1 MTIIAFVLIGER
13 AQVKL
18 LGEFVKGLW
27 RENPTFRIVLGLCP
41 TLAVSTS
48 VANGLGMGL
57 AATFVLIGSN
67 IFVSLVRNIVPEK
80 IRIPC
85 FIVIIA
91 TFVTIADLLMKAYAP
106 LLSRSLGMFVPLIVV
121 NCIVLGRAEA
131 FSSKEPPLKS
141 ILDAL
146 GMGIGFTWALILI
159 SAIRESLGNGTLM
172 GFYISK
178 AFEPPLFMILAPG
191 ALLTIGILI
200 GVMNYFTMNHVR
212 KRFSNVMKKRG

>member
-1 MTIIAFVLIGER
+1 MRMLV
-13 AQVKL
+13 
-18 LGEFVKGLW
+18 EFIKGLW

-48 VANGLGMGL
+48 VANGIGMGV
-57 AATFVLIGSN
+57 AATFVLVGSN

-80 IRIPC
+80 VRIPC

-91 TFVTIADLLMKAYAP
+91 TFVTIADLFMKAYAP
-106 LLSRSLGMFVPLIVV
+106 LISRSLGMFVPLIVV

-141 ILDAL
+141 IFDAL

-159 SAIRESLGNGTLM
+159 ALIRESLGNGTIL
-172 GFYISK
+172 GIYFNR

-191 ALLTIGILI
+191 ALLTIGLLI
-200 GVMNYFTMNHVR
+200 GMLNYFTM
-212 KRFSNVMKKRG
+212 KKKAK

>member
-1 MTIIAFVLIGER
+1 MKA
-13 AQVKL
+13 
-18 LGEFVKGLW
+18 LGEFIKGLW

-48 VANGLGMGL
+48 VANGTGMGI
-57 AATFVLIGSN
+57 AATFVLLGSN
-67 IFVSLVRNIVPEK
+67 IFISIIRNVIPEK
-80 IRIPC
+80 VRIPC

-91 TFVTIADLLMKAYAP
+91 TFVTIVDLFMKAYTP
-106 LLSRSLGMFVPLIVV
+106 FLSRALGMFVPLIVV

-159 SAIRESLGNGTLM
+159 SAIREILGNGTIM
-172 GFYISK
+172 GFYVSRG
-178 AFEPPLFMILAPG
+178 FQPPLFMILAPG
-191 ALLTIGILI
+191 ALLTIGLLI
-200 GVMNYFTMNHVR
+200 GLINYFTA
-212 KRFSNVMKKRG
+212 KRR

>member
-1 MTIIAFVLIGER
+1 M
-13 AQVKL
+13 KL

-41 TLAVSTS
+41 TLAVSTTIT
-48 VANGLGMGL
+48 NGFGMGV
-57 AATFVLIGSN
+57 AATFVLVGSN
-67 IFVSLVRNIVPEK
+67 IFVSLVRRVVPEK
-80 IRIPC
+80 VRIPC

-91 TFVTIADLLMKAYAP
+91 TFVTIADLFMKAYAP

-146 GMGIGFTWALILI
+146 GMGLGFTWALVLI
-159 SAIRESLGNGTLM
+159 SAIRETLGSGTIG
-172 GFYISK
+172 GFCLSRS
-178 AFEPPLFMILAPG
+178 FEPPIFMVLAPG
-191 ALLTIGILI
+191 ALLTIGLLI
-200 GVMNYFTMNHVR
+200 GMINYFVI
-212 KRFSNVMKKRG
+212 KRTRG

>member
-1 MTIIAFVLIGER
+1 M
-13 AQVKL
+13 KM

-48 VANGLGMGL
+48 VANGIGMGV
-57 AATFVLIGSN
+57 AATFVLVGSN

-80 IRIPC
+80 VRIPC

-91 TFVTIADLLMKAYAP
+91 TFVTIADLFMKAYAP

-131 FSSKEPPLKS
+131 FSSKEPPLRS

-159 SAIRESLGNGTLM
+159 SGIRELLGSGTIM
-172 GFYISK
+172 GFYVSK
-178 AFEPPLFMILAPG
+178 SFEPPLFMILAPG
-191 ALLTIGILI
+191 ALLTIGLLI
-200 GVMNYFTMNHVR
+200 GIFNYFSINAR
-212 KRFSNVMKKRG
+212 SKRG

>member
-1 MTIIAFVLIGER
+1 M
-13 AQVKL
+13 KL
-18 LGEFVKGLW
+18 LGEFIKGLW
-27 RENPTFRIVLGLCP
+27 RENPTFKIVLGLCP
-41 TLAVSTS
+41 TLAVSTT
-48 VANGLGMGL
+48 VQNGIGMGV

-80 IRIPC
+80 VRIPC

-91 TFVTIADLLMKAYAP
+91 TFVTIADLFMKAYAP

-141 ILDAL
+141 IFDAL
-146 GMGIGFTWALILI
+146 GMGLGFTWALVLI
-159 SAIRESLGNGTLM
+159 SAIREALGNGTLL
-172 GFYISK
+172 GFPLNK

-191 ALLTIGILI
+191 ALLTIGLLI
-200 GVMNYFTMNHVR
+200 GLINYFAIKHR
-212 KRFSNVMKKRG
+212 ER

>member
-1 MTIIAFVLIGER
+1 
-13 AQVKL
+13 VKL

-48 VANGLGMGL
+48 VSNGVGMGV

-67 IFVSLVRNIVPEK
+67 IFVSLVRGVVPEK
-80 IRIPC
+80 VRIPC
-85 FIVIIA
+85 YIVIIA
-91 TFVTIADLLMKAYAP
+91 TFVTIADLFMKAYAP

-131 FSSKEPPLKS
+131 FSSKEPPLRS
-141 ILDAL
+141 VFDAL
-146 GMGIGFTWALILI
+146 GMGLGFTWALVLI
-159 SAIRESLGNGTLM
+159 SAIREALGSGTLA
-172 GFYISK
+172 GLPLGR

-191 ALLTIGILI
+191 ALLTIGLLI
-200 GVMNYFTMNHVR
+200 GLINYFTMKAR
-212 KRFSNVMKKRG
+212 AR

>member
-1 MTIIAFVLIGER
+1 M
-13 AQVKL
+13 KL

-48 VANGLGMGL
+48 VSNGLGMGV
-57 AATFVLIGSN
+57 AATFVLVGSN

-80 IRIPC
+80 VRIPC

-91 TFVTIADLLMKAYAP
+91 TFVTIADLFMKAYAP

-131 FSSKEPPLKS
+131 FSSKAPPLRS

-146 GMGIGFTWALILI
+146 GMGIGFTWALVLI
-159 SAIRESLGNGTLM
+159 SAIREALGNGTIL
-172 GFYISK
+172 GFPICER
-178 AFEPPLFMILAPG
+178 FEPPLFMILAPG
-191 ALLTIGILI
+191 ALLTIGLLI
-200 GVMNYFTMNHVR
+200 GLINYC
-212 KRFSNVMKKRG
+212 VMKWKKD